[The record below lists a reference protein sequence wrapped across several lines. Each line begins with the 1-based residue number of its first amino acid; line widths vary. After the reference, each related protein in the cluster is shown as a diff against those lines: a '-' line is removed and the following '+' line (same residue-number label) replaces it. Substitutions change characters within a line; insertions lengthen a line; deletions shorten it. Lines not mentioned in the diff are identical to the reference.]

1 MASPA
6 MNKNLLMVLPEL
18 KSVCGDSCNF
28 TFAINPRETDSMVS
42 MTMAKGIIIGGPKTM
57 FDVELYAMSDAD
69 AAPKMVLGFETA
81 M

>member
-1 MASPA
+1 M
-6 MNKNLLMVLPEL
+6 
-18 KSVCGDSCNF
+18 
-28 TFAINPRETDSMVS
+28 DSMVS

-57 FDVELYAMSDAD
+57 FDVELYAMSEAD